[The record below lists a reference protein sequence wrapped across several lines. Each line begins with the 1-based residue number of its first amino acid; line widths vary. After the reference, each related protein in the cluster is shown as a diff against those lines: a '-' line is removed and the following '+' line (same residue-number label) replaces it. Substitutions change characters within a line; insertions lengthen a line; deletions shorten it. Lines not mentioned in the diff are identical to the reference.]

1 MQNHEILRRV
11 VAAMQ
16 LEGDEL
22 EALLTADRLQL
33 DADPVEDAALIGF
46 LDALIERRRGPRPG
60 GALAAPERVS
70 NNLVLKKLRI
80 ALGLKDPEMMA
91 IFARAGVHLSRNEMG
106 AMFRAEDNRHF
117 NPCDDGRLL
126 CFLTGLGREL
136 EG

>member
-22 EALLTADRLQL
+22 AALLAATQLPAEPESVEDEALVR
-33 DADPVEDAALIGF
+33 F
-46 LDALIERRRGPRPG
+46 LDALIEQRRGPPPG
-60 GALAAPERVS
+60 GARATTAKV
-70 NNLVLKKLRI
+70 NNTLVLKKLRI

-91 IFARAGVHLSRNEMG
+91 IFAKAGLHLSRNEMG
-106 AMFRAEDNRHF
+106 AMFRSEDNRHF
-117 NPCDDGRLL
+117 TPCDDGRLL
-126 CFLTGLGREL
+126 CFLTGLSREL